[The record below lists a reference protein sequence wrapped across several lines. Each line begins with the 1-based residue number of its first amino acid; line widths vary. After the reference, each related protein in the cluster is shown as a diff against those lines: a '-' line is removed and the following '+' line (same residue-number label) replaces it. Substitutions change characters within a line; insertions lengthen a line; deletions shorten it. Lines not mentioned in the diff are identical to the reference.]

1 MMQESVCQFGP
12 DNGLTGILTQP
23 NESDRVADAPVALI
37 LNAGIVHNIGPFR
50 LHVDIARQLAEAG
63 FSSLRIDLSGLGD
76 SETRTGK
83 SVDDR
88 AVLDATDAIDFL
100 AEHLSCG
107 SVVVVGLCSG
117 AFNAHQAALADPRV
131 VGASFFDGIVFRT
144 TGFYL
149 RHYLRYAKPRFWRNA
164 IKRRVIGEPLA
175 SEAAGETLG
184 ESEFFEVEK
193 TQAEV
198 SQEIGGLVDRG
209 LKMLFVYTE
218 GYDDVAS
225 AGQFEEMFGIKP
237 SDQVQVEYFKEAEH
251 TFRLSHN
258 RAAAC
263 SCLADWYSEQFTGAA
278 LARDPA

>member
-1 MMQESVCQFGP
+1 MMQETVCQFGP
-12 DNGLTGILTQP
+12 DNGLVGILTQP
-23 NESDRVADAPVALI
+23 DELVRVADAPVALI

-50 LHVDIARQLAEAG
+50 LHVDIARNLAEAG

-83 SVDDR
+83 SVDNR
-88 AVLDATDAIDFL
+88 AVQDATDAIDYL
-100 AEHLSCG
+100 AEHLSNG
-107 SVVVVGLCSG
+107 KVVVVGLCSG
-117 AFNAHQAALADPRV
+117 AFNAHQVALTDPRV
-131 VGASFFDGIVFRT
+131 VGAAFFDGIVFRT

-149 RHYLRYAKPRFWRNA
+149 RHYLRFAKPRFWRNA
-164 IKRRVIGEPLA
+164 IKRRIIDEPVA

-225 AGQFEEMFGIKP
+225 AGQFEEMFGVKP
-237 SDQVQVEYFKEAEH
+237 DGQVQVEYFKEAEH

-258 RAAAC
+258 REAAC
-263 SCLADWYSEQFTGAA
+263 LRLRDWYSSQFAEVA
-278 LARDPA
+278 LASK